1 MKKQNQPISK
11 NLSHRLPLYLSVAK
25 QLQSNGEEYINA
37 PKIAEITNINQETI
51 KKDLSIICK
60 SPGNPRV
67 GRKTEKLI
75 QEIIDFGVFTQTTDA
90 IIIGTGKLGLALL
103 SYTGFEEWGLKFVA
117 GFDVDENIV
126 GKDVNGVHIY
136 DLKLLPSIIEL
147 TKPKIAV
154 ITVPRDQAQEVVD
167 IAIANG
173 IQAIWNFAS
182 THVQV
187 PKNIIL
193 YNESM
198 ASSLA
203 VLNYNLYIKQSKKK

>member
-11 NLSHRLPLYLSVAK
+11 NLLHRLPLYLSVAK

-103 SYTGFEEWGLKFVA
+103 SYTGFEEWG
-117 GFDVDENIV
+117 
-126 GKDVNGVHIY
+126 
-136 DLKLLPSIIEL
+136 
-147 TKPKIAV
+147 
-154 ITVPRDQAQEVVD
+154 
-167 IAIANG
+167 
-173 IQAIWNFAS
+173 
-182 THVQV
+182 
-187 PKNIIL
+187 
-193 YNESM
+193 
-198 ASSLA
+198 
-203 VLNYNLYIKQSKKK
+203 